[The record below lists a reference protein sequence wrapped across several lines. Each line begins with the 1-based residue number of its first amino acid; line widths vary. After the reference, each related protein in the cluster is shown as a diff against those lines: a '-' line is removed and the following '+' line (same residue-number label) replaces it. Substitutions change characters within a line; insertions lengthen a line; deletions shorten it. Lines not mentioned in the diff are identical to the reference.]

1 MASNLIGLRH
11 QESTLVTTENAIDF
25 LGVEDARVL
34 ATPYLIWN
42 LEMACRNA
50 VKPHLAPDQ
59 DTVGTVVNVKHLAA
73 TPLGMSV
80 RFVAEVIAVE
90 GRRVQFNVE
99 AFDEKEKVSEGT
111 HERFIVDIPRFAAR
125 VRAKASKR

>member
-1 MASNLIGLRH
+1 
-11 QESTLVTTENAIDF
+11 
-25 LGVEDARVL
+25 
-34 ATPYLIWN
+34 
-42 LEMACRNA
+42 
-50 VKPHLAPDQ
+50 
-59 DTVGTVVNVKHLAA
+59 
-73 TPLGMSV
+73 MSV